1 MSEENNAA
9 PPPPE
14 APAAPA
20 AGEVS
25 QDQRQFAMFTHLSA
39 LCGIIIPFGN
49 LIGPLIMWQI
59 KKNEMPFV
67 DDQGK
72 EAVNFQITI
81 TIAMLIC
88 FVLIFVFI
96 GILLMPIVGLFAL
109 IFTIIAGI
117 KANEGTA
124 YRYPATIRL
133 IK

>member
-20 AGEVS
+20 AGEIS

-49 LIGPLIMWQI
+49 LIGPLVMWQI

-72 EAVNFQITI
+72 EAVNFQITV
-81 TIAMLIC
+81 TIAMIIC
-88 FVLIFVFI
+88 FILMFVLI
-96 GILLMPIVGLFAL
+96 GMLLMPLVGLAAL

-124 YRYPATIRL
+124 YRYPMTIRL